1 MANNEEILKDAGRLD
16 GDAEL
21 RSARIGVEIERLEK
35 AYGPKRERLGWAIK
49 AGAALLSLSC
59 AFALACTLADLAFD
73 VAGLASCYAAAM
85 LLGLVGLML
94 AVVSMSEDV
103 RIDSEL
109 DRLERALLAAR
120 LDEALESARTC
131 SPSSSSA
138 VR

>member
-59 AFALACTLADLAFD
+59 ALACTLADLAFD